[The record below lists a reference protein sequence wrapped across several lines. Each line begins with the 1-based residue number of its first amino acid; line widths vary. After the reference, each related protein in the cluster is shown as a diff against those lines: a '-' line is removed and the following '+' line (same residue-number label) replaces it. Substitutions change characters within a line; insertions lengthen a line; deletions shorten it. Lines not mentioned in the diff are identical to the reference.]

1 MDERQLQERGNRLEE
16 EFFQK
21 QNAAVLAKLRESKA
35 EDNERA
41 AMSAALGADDPA
53 LFAELRAH
61 GVTSA
66 TLAAVSLAPLVL
78 VAWADRTLEDKERTA
93 VLKEAAASGLLPG
106 SPEME
111 LLESWLRERP
121 PGTLLA
127 TWASYAKGVSEALD
141 DGRRTD
147 LRESIV
153 SRAKA
158 VAGAAG
164 GFAGMNR
171 ISAAEKDVLDQV
183 EAALA

>member
-16 EFFQK
+16 EFFAK
-21 QNAAVLAKLRESKA
+21 QNAAMLAKLRESKA
-35 EDNERA
+35 QLDERA
-41 AMSAALGADDPA
+41 QMVAALGVDDDA
-53 LFAELRAH
+53 LIEQLRAN

-78 VAWADRTLEDKERTA
+78 VAWADRSLEAKEREA
-93 VLKEAAASGLLPG
+93 VLKEATASGLSAG
-106 SPEME
+106 SPEYE
-111 LLESWLRERP
+111 LVESWLNLRP
-121 PGTLLA
+121 GPSLLSS
-127 TWASYAKGVSEALD
+127 WAAYAKGVSESLD
-141 DGRRTD
+141 
-147 LRESIV
+147 ESSRAEFRNSIL

-171 ISAAEKDVLDQV
+171 VSAAEKDVLDQV

>member
-21 QNAAVLAKLRESKA
+21 QNAAVLAKLREAKA
-35 EDNERA
+35 EDDERQ
-41 AMSAALGADDPA
+41 AMVTALGLDDA
-53 LFAELRAH
+53 GLVEQLRSH

-78 VAWADRTLEDKERTA
+78 VAWADRTLEAKERA
-93 VLKEAAASGLLPG
+93 EVLREATASGIKAG
-106 SPEME
+106 SPEIALVE
-111 LLESWLRERP
+111 RWLGERP
-121 PGTLLA
+121 PGSLMA
-127 TWASYAKGVSEALD
+127 TWAAYAKTVASALD
-141 DGRRTD
+141 EGRRAEF
-147 LRESIV
+147 RGSIV

-158 VAGAAG
+158 VAGASG

-171 ISAAEKDVLDQV
+171 VSAAERAVLDEV

>member
-21 QNAAVLAKLRESKA
+21 QNAAVLAKMRESKA
-35 EDNERA
+35 DADEHS

-53 LFAELRAH
+53 LIELLREH
-61 GVTSA
+61 GVTSI

-78 VAWADRTLEDKERTA
+78 VAWADRTLEDKERSA
-93 VLKEAAASGLLPG
+93 VLKEASASGLVPG

-111 LLESWLRERP
+111 LVESWLRERP
-121 PGTLLA
+121 PGTLLE
-127 TWASYAKGVSEALD
+127 TWAAYAKGVAEALD
-141 DGRRTD
+141 DGRRAEF
-147 LRESIV
+147 RESII

-171 ISAAEKDVLDQV
+171 VSAAEKEVLDQV